1 MAAFAFVNYIRF
13 KQYNSSNEAYEFTA
27 HSYQNFSVNEVR
39 ERDGVRYQFLPF
51 AVSTGAGSKGGDRS
65 SAQLVAGLNQ
75 ITVNVLAEA
84 VRDKWLLDLKTVSID
99 PNGFGDQALIHT
111 ETWRVASYR
120 MDTERI
126 TLTLSSPLDAA
137 SSDVP
142 RRSLSTNVVGALPSS
157 GSLTVS

>member
-13 KQYNSSNEAYEFTA
+13 KEYNSGSEAYEFTV
-27 HSYQNFSVNEVR
+27 HKYQNFSVNETR
-39 ERDGVRYQFLPF
+39 ERDGVVYQFLPF
-51 AVSTGAGSKGGDRS
+51 AISTGAGARGGDRS

-84 VRDKWLLDLKTVSID
+84 VTSKWLLELKTVSID
-99 PNGFGDQALIHT
+99 SANFGDQDLIHT
-111 ETWRVASYR
+111 EVWRIASYR
-120 MDTERI
+120 MDTERL
-126 TLTLSSPLDAA
+126 TLKLSSPLDAA